1 METRASF
8 VLIGA
13 FTLLAIF
20 AGMGFFLWMAQVEI
34 NKSYTQYDILF
45 DQASGLNLASPVKF
59 NGVDVGKVLNI
70 ALDRDEQS
78 KVRVRIEVSDNTP
91 IRQGTEAT
99 LSSQGVT
106 GVGFVGLE
114 GGTTDDPRLPVD
126 PLTGVAQI
134 PSKNTA
140 VQSLI
145 EDAPDLLKQ
154 ANAVLANIEKFTSD
168 ENAAHVAQIL
178 ANLDTSSGQVSKL
191 MDDLSTA
198 SNSLSGAAENI
209 ASFSDRLDSVATN
222 ADGAITDART
232 ALTSATKSLD
242 DMQVAFAD
250 FRKVM
255 ADARAAI
262 GNVNDF
268 AAKGLPQYTVIGEN
282 GSRLIQDIS
291 KLVARIERDPT
302 RFFLSNRTPEYNK

>member
-78 KVRVRIEVSDNTP
+78 KVRVRIEVSANTP

-198 SNSLSGAAENI
+198 SNSLSGAAENF

-232 ALTSATKSLD
+232 ALTSATK
-242 DMQVAFAD
+242 
-250 FRKVM
+250 
-255 ADARAAI
+255 
-262 GNVNDF
+262 
-268 AAKGLPQYTVIGEN
+268 
-282 GSRLIQDIS
+282 
-291 KLVARIERDPT
+291 
-302 RFFLSNRTPEYNK
+302 

>member
-20 AGMGFFLWMAQVEI
+20 AGLGFFLWLAQVEI

-45 DQASGLNLASPVKF
+45 DQASGLNQASPVKF

-70 ALDRDEQS
+70 ALDRNEQS
-78 KVRVRIEVSDNTP
+78 KVRVRIEVSANTP

-114 GGTTDDPRLPVD
+114 GGTTSDPRLPID
-126 PLTGVAQI
+126 PVTDVAQI

-154 ANAVLANIEKFTSD
+154 ATAVLANIEKFTSD

-178 ANLDTSSGQVSKL
+178 ANLDTSSGKVSQL

-198 SNSLSGAAENI
+198 SDSLSGAAENI
-209 ASFSDRLDSVATN
+209 ASFSDKLDSVATN
-222 ADGAITDART
+222 ADGAITDARE
-232 ALTSATKSLD
+232 ALTTATKSLD
-242 DMQVAFAD
+242 DLQVAFAD

-255 ADARAAI
+255 SDARTAI
-262 GNVNDF
+262 SNVNDF
-268 AAKGLPQYTVIGEN
+268 AAKGLPQYTTIGEN
-282 GSRLIQDIS
+282 GARLIQDIS